1 MFNNYFTGKSN
12 VINPNDKPPD
22 LKKIFTNDVFD
33 TLDTTHWELGPIIK
47 SLKSSNH
54 SPCGI
59 PATFIKDAYKNRFKD
74 YIPGQHKTGAHSTVV
89 LVLLVLIKL
98 ALI

>member
-22 LKKIFTNDVFD
+22 LKTFFTNDVFD

-59 PATFIKDAYKNRFKD
+59 PATFITDAYTS
-74 YIPGQHKTGAHSTVV
+74 TGSMITS
-89 LVLLVLIKL
+89 LVSIKQVLI
-98 ALI
+98 APWC